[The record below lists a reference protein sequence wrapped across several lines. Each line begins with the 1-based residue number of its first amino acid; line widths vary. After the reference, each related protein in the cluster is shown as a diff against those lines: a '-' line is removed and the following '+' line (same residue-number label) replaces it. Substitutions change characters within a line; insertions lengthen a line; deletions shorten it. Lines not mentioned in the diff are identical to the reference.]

1 MTAAFD
7 RNGELGRILV
17 DQAAEM
23 LFLVDPASLRVVL
36 ANPAASSHLGYGL
49 EQLAAMRI
57 DELDCGLVGSV
68 FWRDLAQSVRDEAE
82 HRDTEFH
89 RSDGSWLPVE
99 RRVGRV
105 EHDGRRYLIVSARD
119 TGTLRALERRLD
131 DVTGQLNSILECT
144 SDGILALDLAGRV
157 LVMNRAFAEMWRLS
171 WIRQDADH
179 HALLER
185 LVQSAS
191 NGPAVAALLDSDSF
205 LAEAT
210 QSLVVEIGGGVL
222 RLNSTPLKI
231 AGVVAGRVISCS
243 DITERTRYEAQL
255 ARHNEMLEATVAAR
269 TAALGAAEAATRLI
283 LESTADGLIGLDREA
298 TITFANRAACD
309 LLGCLPQQLL
319 GRNVHEALHRP
330 HGDGGPPEN
339 GECELVRAVRQ
350 GRELR
355 DEDEVFRCVD
365 GGALPVSIAVHSM
378 ERDGQV
384 IGAVMSFSDT
394 TPRRES
400 EKARDAALA
409 EATRLARI
417 KSEFL
422 ANMSHE
428 IRTPLNG
435 VIGIA
440 RIGHRKS
447 EGRAEARDYFSKI
460 IDSGSLL
467 LGIIND
473 ILDFSK
479 IDAGKL
485 LLEPRVSDPV
495 ECLERCIALVRP
507 QADAG
512 KVDLVFKLGP
522 DIPRACMID
531 SLRLE
536 QIVINLLSNA
546 IKFTEH
552 GSVTLALRRQGQRL
566 VVGVTDTG
574 IGMDADQLGRIFEP
588 FEQADGST
596 TRRFGGT
603 GLGLSIT
610 RRLVELMQGTISV
623 DSTRGAGSRFEVEL
637 PLVEADDAS
646 PAASP
651 APDAAAGTGN
661 RLAGLRIL
669 VAEDNEINQFVITE
683 MLRGEGCKVA
693 VAADGEQAASLAAVP
708 GGGGFDLVLMD
719 VQMPVLN
726 GYEATQRIHAVA
738 PQLPIIALTAHA
750 LAEERRKCL
759 AAGMEDI
766 VSKPIDPERLVAV
779 ILHHA
784 RSADPVADTGAG
796 NAVAAQSGSIDF
808 AALQARWNRTPGM
821 AARLLRIFLDAKEDA
836 ARELLNAAAARDL
849 KRIGFLSHN
858 LKSVLGGIEAEHGA
872 TLAADTYL
880 AANAGEPAAV
890 ELAMRL
896 AAEVDALKARAT
908 QLLAG

>member
-1 MTAAFD
+1 MTATLGLAD
-7 RNGELGRILV
+7 DLGRILV

-23 LFLVDPASLRVVL
+23 LFLVDPVSLGVVQ
-36 ANPAASSHLGYGL
+36 ANSAASAHLGYGP

-68 FWRDLAQSVRDEAE
+68 FWRDLAQSLRGEDA

-89 RSDGSWLPVE
+89 CRDGSWLPVE

-105 EHDGRRYLIVSARD
+105 EHAGRRYLVVSARD
-119 TGTLRALERRLD
+119 IGKRRSLERRLD
-131 DVTGQLNSILECT
+131 DVTGQLNSILEST
-144 SDGILALDLAGRV
+144 SDGILALDLTGRV
-157 LVMNRAFAEMWRLS
+157 LLMNRAFAELWQLS
-171 WIRQDADH
+171 WVRQDGDH
-179 HALLER
+179 HALPGR
-185 LVQSAS
+185 LMKSATD
-191 NGPAVAALLDSDSF
+191 GQAVAALFDGDALAADS
-205 LAEAT
+205 A
-210 QSLVVEIGGGVL
+210 QSLVVELGGGRVL
-222 RLNSTPLKI
+222 NLQATPLKI
-231 AGVVAGRVISCS
+231 AGAVAGRVISCS

-269 TAALGAAEAATRLI
+269 TAELSAAEADTRII
-283 LESTADGLIGLDREA
+283 LESTADGLVGLDREA
-298 TITFANRAACD
+298 TISFANRAACD

-330 HGDGGPPEN
+330 HVDDVSSAD
-339 GECELVRAVRQ
+339 GECELVRAVRV

-355 DEDEVFRCVD
+355 VEDEVFRCVD
-365 GGALPVSIAVHSM
+365 GGALPVSIALHPM
-378 ERDGQV
+378 MRDGNV
-384 IGAVMSFSDT
+384 VGAVMSFSDT

-409 EATRLARI
+409 EANRLARI

-440 RIGHRKS
+440 RIGQRKS
-447 EGRAEARDYFSKI
+447 EGRAEAHDYFTKI

-485 LLEPRVSDPV
+485 QIEPRVADPV
-495 ECLERCIALVRP
+495 DCLERCIALVRP

-546 IKFTEH
+546 IKFTEQ

-574 IGMDADQLGRIFEP
+574 IGIDADQLGRIFEP

-610 RRLVELMQGTISV
+610 RHLVDLMQGTISV
-623 DSTRGAGSRFEVEL
+623 DSTRGMGSRFEVAL
-637 PLVEADDAS
+637 PLVEADEVM
-646 PAASP
+646 PAATS
-651 APDAAAGTGN
+651 ASAEAAAGAGN

-683 MLRGEGCKVA
+683 MLRGEGCQVV
-693 VAADGEQAASLAAVP
+693 VAADGEQAAGLAAVS
-708 GGGGFDLVLMD
+708 
-719 VQMPVLN
+719 
-726 GYEATQRIHAVA
+726 TW
-738 PQLPIIALTAHA
+738 
-750 LAEERRKCL
+750 C
-759 AAGMEDI
+759 
-766 VSKPIDPERLVAV
+766 
-779 ILHHA
+779 
-784 RSADPVADTGAG
+784 
-796 NAVAAQSGSIDF
+796 
-808 AALQARWNRTPGM
+808 
-821 AARLLRIFLDAKEDA
+821 
-836 ARELLNAAAARDL
+836 
-849 KRIGFLSHN
+849 
-858 LKSVLGGIEAEHGA
+858 
-872 TLAADTYL
+872 
-880 AANAGEPAAV
+880 
-890 ELAMRL
+890 
-896 AAEVDALKARAT
+896 
-908 QLLAG
+908 